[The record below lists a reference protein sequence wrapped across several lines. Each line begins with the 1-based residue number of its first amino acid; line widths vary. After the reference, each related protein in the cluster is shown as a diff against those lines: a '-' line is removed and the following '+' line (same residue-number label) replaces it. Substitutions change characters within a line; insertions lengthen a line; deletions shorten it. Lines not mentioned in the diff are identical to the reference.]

1 MTSELNTQKN
11 AIKLYR
17 NFAYPVK
24 GLMFC
29 SRVEEAKELSQK
41 LNADGFVTKFLTG
54 ENSDLERER
63 VTKTIFAR
71 L

>member
-1 MTSELNTQKN
+1 
-11 AIKLYR
+11 
-17 NFAYPVK
+17 
-24 GLMFC
+24 MFC

-41 LNADGFVTKFLTG
+41 LNADGFVTKFLTV